1 VILSEAGES
10 RVRGYLYVLE
20 RSLTL
25 ALPRE
30 VARDA
35 AREIESHVRERIAA
49 VTAADERAA
58 VEQILAELGP
68 PLRVAQA
75 YSTERT
81 IDEAVVTGRIVPVL
95 RAMWHLAVTS
105 IGGFVAALG
114 LIVGYALGVAFLAIG
129 ILKPIMPDN
138 VGFWVVN
145 GPGSMPSSLGIK
157 FDSDVP
163 PAGGN
168 WVILIGLVFGLAFL
182 VLTHRGA
189 RRFLGWWRARRRSAS
204 AWDGR

>member
-1 VILSEAGES
+1 MILSEVGES
-10 RVRGYLYVLE
+10 RVLGYLFVLE
-20 RSLTL
+20 RSLSL

-49 VTAADERAA
+49 VGAAADERAA
-58 VEQILAELGP
+58 LEQILAELGP

-81 IDEAVVTGRIVPVL
+81 LDEAVVTGRLLPMA
-95 RAMWHLAVTS
+95 RAIAHLAVTTV
-105 IGGFVAALG
+105 GGFFAALG
-114 LIVGYALGVAFLAIG
+114 LLVGYLSGFTLLVIG
-129 ILKPIMPDN
+129 AMKPIFPDN

-145 GPGSMPSSLGIK
+145 GPGSTPSSLSIK
-157 FDSDVP
+157 FSPDSV

-168 WVILIGLVFGLAFL
+168 WVILIGLVFGLGIL

-189 RRFLGWWRARRRSAS
+189 RKFLGWWRVVQFRRP
-204 AWDGR
+204 